1 MLSRMPEPEQV
12 AHRAWLTRAIDLGR
26 GNLNSGDGG
35 PFGAVIVLDGKII
48 GEGRNQVLR
57 THDPTAHAEV
67 VALRQACTHLGQ
79 HQLPQAV
86 LYSSCEPCPMCLS
99 AAYWARIPRVYFAA
113 TRDDAAAAGFID
125 AELYALFEHRERA
138 TMAIEQIELPDARAA
153 LSAWIDSPLRQV
165 Y

>member
-1 MLSRMPEPEQV
+1 MPPQTPDPDL
-12 AHRAWLTRAIDLGR
+12 HRAWLARAVELGR
-26 GNLNSGDGG
+26 SNLELGDGG
-35 PFGAVIVLDGKII
+35 PFGAVIVLDGQVI

-67 VALRQACTHLGQ
+67 MALRRACIRLGR

-99 AAYWARIPRVYFAA
+99 AAYWARVPKVYFAA

-125 AELYALFEHRERA
+125 AELYALFEHRQRA
-138 TMAIEQIELPDARAA
+138 TMAIERIDLPEARAA
-153 LSAWIDSPLRQV
+153 LAAWTDSPLRQP

>member
-1 MLSRMPEPEQV
+1 MPPEKPDAA

-26 GNLNSGDGG
+26 GNLASGDGG
-35 PFGAVIVLDGKII
+35 PFGAVIVMDGQVI

-67 VALRQACTHLGQ
+67 MALRQACTRLGQ

-99 AAYWARIPRVYFAA
+99 AAYWARIPKVYFAA

-125 AELYALFEHRERA
+125 AELYALFEHRGPATLSIERIDLA
-138 TMAIEQIELPDARAA
+138 EARAA
-153 LSAWIDSPLRQV
+153 LSAWIDSPLRQP